1 MLAALVSALFFAV
14 WAAQLKRSEKYV
26 LQANTH
32 GWSPHPRCLFGY
44 RIAKSFFRHA
54 KVDLDA
60 SLLVVGILTEPCTRR
75 LEAVFPRSFA

>member
-1 MLAALVSALFFAV
+1 MLAAFVPSLFFVV

-32 GWSPHPRCLFGY
+32 GWSPHPRCLSGC
-44 RIAKSFFRHA
+44 RIAQSFFRHA

-60 SLLVVGILTEPCTRR
+60 YLFVVGMLTEPCM
-75 LEAVFPRSFA
+75 AAP